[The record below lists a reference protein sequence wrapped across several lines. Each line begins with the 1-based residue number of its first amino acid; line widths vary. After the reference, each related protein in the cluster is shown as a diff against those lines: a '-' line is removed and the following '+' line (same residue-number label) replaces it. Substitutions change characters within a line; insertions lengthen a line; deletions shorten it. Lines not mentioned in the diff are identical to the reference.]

1 MKLFKSNWGQ
11 WTDISTSGYMEYRCV
26 LQARRHKN
34 GKLQYRLEKINEVK
48 TCQNP
53 TLEQLEKVTFKQQEQ

>member
-1 MKLFKSNWGQ
+1 M
-11 WTDISTSGYMEYRCV
+11 GYKYV

-34 GKLQYRLEKINEVK
+34 GKLQYRVEKSEDSY
-48 TCQNP
+48 TCEIP